1 MNEMKFS
8 VLLSVYY
15 KENPSFLEQAL
26 KSVFNQTI
34 SPSEVVLVQDGLLK
48 DELNSVIE
56 KFKGKY
62 KKNFK
67 VIKFKKNR
75 GLGNALHDGLLECS
89 NEIVFRMDTDDIC
102 RKDRFEKQLEIFKK
116 MDVDV
121 VGGNI
126 IEFDERM
133 KSEIGKRIVPE
144 SDKEIKKK
152 MKKRNSINH
161 VSVAYKK
168 SKVLEA
174 GNYLDMLYFED
185 YYLWARMIK
194 NNCKFYN
201 IQENL
206 VNVRAGNNM
215 IKRRGGIR
223 YIKYTISF
231 EKKLLYLDFINYFEY
246 IKNIVERTLVT
257 LMPINIRFLIYKKIL
272 RK

>member
-8 VLLSVYY
+8 DLLSVYY

-75 GLGNALHDGLLECS
+75 GLGSALHDGLLECS

-126 IEFDERM
+126 I
-133 KSEIGKRIVPE
+133 
-144 SDKEIKKK
+144 
-152 MKKRNSINH
+152 
-161 VSVAYKK
+161 
-168 SKVLEA
+168 
-174 GNYLDMLYFED
+174 
-185 YYLWARMIK
+185 
-194 NNCKFYN
+194 
-201 IQENL
+201 
-206 VNVRAGNNM
+206 
-215 IKRRGGIR
+215 
-223 YIKYTISF
+223 
-231 EKKLLYLDFINYFEY
+231 
-246 IKNIVERTLVT
+246 
-257 LMPINIRFLIYKKIL
+257 
-272 RK
+272 